1 MDWRSKLLLRT
12 TQDICVNKSEIHH
25 SGRGQRR
32 SYISESS
39 FTFLQIFFSFLF
51 PPPPESV
58 SVSPLPFWFVVSTC
72 FTFLSYCFSSF
83 LCPSATPFLSGLLPH
98 LHSSWLSLYLYALR
112 IIGLPPLRVKDSK
125 AKSGSQYMLY
135 SSFPSFHKQVL

>member
-1 MDWRSKLLLRT
+1 MSLKFIILEEDKEEVKIVRAALLFS
-12 TQDICVNKSEIHH
+12 IYFSP
-25 SGRGQRR
+25 
-32 SYISESS
+32 SY
-39 FTFLQIFFSFLF
+39 FS
-51 PPPPESV
+51 PESV

-112 IIGLPPLRVKDSK
+112 IIGLPALRLKGCK

-135 SSFPSFHKQVL
+135 SSFPSFRKQVL